1 MRVLVLAIG
10 LVVVFLAVFA
20 GQRADLV
27 ADLVPPGMG

>member
-10 LVVVFLAVFA
+10 LVVLCLAVFA